1 MVVTYD
7 LMLTSVFEAR
17 CVNSLFWHYFSLL
30 LFSIYAQQGT
40 KKSPNL
46 AGKLIRLYGNK
57 INFPSFFFFLAL
69 IFLGI
74 YEVCVL

>member
-7 LMLTSVFEAR
+7 LMLTSVLKPG
-17 CVNSLFWHYFSLL
+17 VWIPYFGIISP
-30 LFSIYAQQGT
+30 SRSSPYAQQGT

-57 INFPSFFFFLAL
+57 INLPSSYFFFLAL